1 MSTADRLPADQW
13 AREQIRHALGTT
25 LLVEAAAGTGKTTE
39 LVRRIVNLVATGRSS
54 ISRLAVLTFTE
65 KAASELKLRV
75 RQRLDRERQH
85 EADPSR
91 KEKLEAGLRGL
102 EEGCI
107 NTIHGFCSDL
117 LRERSVEAGIDP
129 EFEVLSE
136 ATASRLHAA
145 VFDDWFLRALERPP
159 QGVRRALSRRFED
172 ETDED
177 EGPVDRLRRASA
189 DLVEWRDFPA
199 PWRRDPTFDREQHI
213 QRLRVR
219 LRDFA
224 ELTASPGHRGD
235 NLATDTA
242 FIRAASED
250 LEDEARNG
258 RADLDLQEARLVRL
272 ARHRDRSRMRK
283 GSGALFAPGVPRAS
297 VLATRDAVLGEIDA
311 FVEAADADLAAQLR
325 DELTETVDQYEARKR
340 ASGQLD
346 FLDLLIGARRLLR
359 DDHGVRA
366 EFQGRFDC
374 LLVDEFQDT
383 DPVQAEILLLLA
395 ADDPVANE
403 WRNVRVQPGKLF
415 IVADPKQS
423 IYRFR
428 RADVGIYEEV
438 KSLLRSQGVEP
449 LQLSTSFRAVPGI
462 QRFVNRVFQPL
473 MAPDA
478 SALQAGYVP
487 LQPWR
492 SNLADQPA
500 VVALPVPRP
509 YGFRQVS
516 GRAIEESLPDAV
528 GAFVAWLLNESR
540 WTVTE
545 RTTGSRPPARVP
557 IAPRHVCLLFRRFF
571 SWGRDVTRPYVLAL
585 ESRDVPHLLVGG
597 RSLHDREE
605 VETIKAALAAI
616 EWPDHELSVF
626 ATLRGALFA
635 FPDVVLLRWREA
647 AGAFSPFRVPE
658 TVPPDL
664 EEVREALGVVK
675 TLHTRRN
682 HVPVA
687 HTIGALL
694 EATRAHAGLALRPNG
709 EQALAN
715 VLHIAELARQYE
727 MSGSI
732 SFRGFVEELLEGRLG
747 DEAQAPIL
755 EEGGEGVRAMTL
767 HKAKGL
773 EFPVVVLC
781 DITANLAGRR
791 SERHL
796 DPASGL
802 CALRL
807 AGCVPHEVLE
817 HEPIELARDRAEGI
831 RIAYVAATRARD
843 LLVVPAVGDEPYDS
857 AGDKWVSSL
866 NAGLYP
872 AAARCRDAAPAPG
885 CPSFKSHDSVLARPD
900 ADTALPNTV
909 APGLHRIGDS
919 VGEPAGSPASA
930 AVSADVTGRPAAEA
944 PGAGFDVVW
953 WDPSVLDL
961 EREPRLS
968 LREIELISKDTDP
981 AIVEADLAAYEA
993 WASEHAARVEGGSV
1007 PSIRVARATAWV
1019 HAPASEAPEESDIE
1033 VIELAREA
1041 DRPSGP
1047 RFGSLVHTTLSLVP
1061 LDAEGELVDR
1071 VVESQARLAG
1081 ATAPERLSAS
1091 EVVSRVLSHDLL
1103 IRARQAEKRGTC
1115 RRETPVSVMEADGTL
1130 VEGQVDLA
1138 FEEDGSWVVVDFK
1151 TDADPG
1157 SDLDVYRRQVT
1168 VYARALAFATG
1179 RSARGVL
1186 LRV

>member
-1 MSTADRLPADQW
+1 MSIPHHPPADQG

-39 LVRRIVNLVATGRSS
+39 LVRRIVNLVATGQSS

-75 RQRLDRERQH
+75 RQRLDHERQR
-85 EADPSR
+85 ETDPAR
-91 KEKLEAGLRGL
+91 KTNLETGLKGL
-102 EEGCI
+102 EEACI
-107 NTIHGFCSDL
+107 NTLHAFCADL

-129 EFEVLSE
+129 GFEVLTE
-136 ATASRLHAA
+136 AAASRVHRT
-145 VFDDWFLRALERPP
+145 VFDDWFLRALEHPP
-159 QGVRRALSRRFED
+159 QGLRRALSRRFEG
-172 ETDED
+172 EADED
-177 EGPVDRLRRASA
+177 EGPVGRLRRASA

-199 PWRRDPTFDREQHI
+199 PWRRDPAFDRQGDVE
-213 QRLRVR
+213 RLRLR

-224 ELTASPGHRGD
+224 QLTGHPGHRGD

-258 RADLDLQEARLVRL
+258 RADLDEQEARLVRL

-283 GSGALFAPGVPRAS
+283 GSGALFAPGVSRAS
-297 VLATRDAVLGEIDA
+297 VLAERDAVLGEIDA

-325 DELTETVDQYEARKR
+325 HELAETVDRHEARKR
-340 ASGQLD
+340 GSGQLD
-346 FLDLLIGARRLLR
+346 FLDLLIRARDLLR
-359 DDHGVRA
+359 DDPGVRA
-366 EFQGRFDC
+366 EFQDRFDS

-383 DPVQAEILLLLA
+383 DPIQAEILLLLA
-395 ADDPVANE
+395 ADDPLVNH
-403 WRNVRVQPGKLF
+403 WRDVRVTAGKLF

-438 KSLLRSQGVEP
+438 KCLLRAQGVEP

-462 QRFVNRVFQPL
+462 QRFVNRVFEPL
-473 MAPDA
+473 MVPNP
-478 SALQAGYVP
+478 SALQAGYVA

-492 SNLADQPA
+492 LDLSDQPS

-528 GAFVAWLLNESR
+528 GAFVAWLLNESH

-545 RTTGSRPPARVP
+545 RTSGSRSPERVP
-557 IAPRHVCLLFRRFF
+557 IAPHHVCLLFRRFS

-585 ESRDVPHLLVGG
+585 EARDIPHLLVGG
-597 RSLHDREE
+597 RSFHDREE
-605 VETIKAALAAI
+605 VETIKAALSAL

-635 FPDVVLLRWREA
+635 FPDAVLLRWRES

-658 TVPPDL
+658 AVPPDL
-664 EEVREALGVVK
+664 TEVREALGVLK
-675 TLHTRRN
+675 RLHARRN

-687 HTIGALL
+687 HTIAALL
-694 EATRAHAGLALRPNG
+694 EATRAHAALALRPNG

-715 VLHIAELARQYE
+715 VLHVAELARQYE
-727 MSGSI
+727 MSGGI
-732 SFRGFVEELLEGRLG
+732 SFRGFVEEFLEGRFG
-747 DEAQAPIL
+747 DETQAPIL

-791 SERHL
+791 SDRHL
-796 DPASGL
+796 EPASGL
-802 CALRL
+802 CAIKL
-807 AGCVPHEVLE
+807 AGCVAHEVLE

-843 LLVVPAVGDEPYDS
+843 LLVVPTVGDEPYDS
-857 AGDKWVSSL
+857 AGDKWISSL

-872 AAARCRDAAPAPG
+872 AAERCRDAAGAPG
-885 CPSFKSHDSVLARPD
+885 CPMFKSRDSVLARPD
-900 ADTALPNTV
+900 GETALPRTV
-909 APGLHRIGDS
+909 APGLHRIGD
-919 VGEPAGSPASA
+919 PPRAGAGTPASGLVVA
-930 AVSADVTGRPAAEA
+930 PEATGRATEA
-944 PGAGFDVVW
+944 DAGFGVVW

-961 EREPRLS
+961 DREPRLG

-981 AIVEADLAAYEA
+981 AIVAADLSAYEA
-993 WASEHAARVEGGSV
+993 WASDHAAHIEAGSQ
-1007 PSIRVARATAWV
+1007 PSIRVARATAW
-1019 HAPASEAPEESDIE
+1019 APSIPELPEERDIQ
-1033 VIELAREA
+1033 VIELPRES
-1041 DRPSGP
+1041 DRPTGP
-1047 RFGSLVHTTLSLVP
+1047 RFGSLVHAVLSLVP
-1061 LDAEGELVDR
+1061 LDADGDLVVR
-1071 VVESQARLAG
+1071 VVEAQARLVG
-1081 ATAPERLSAS
+1081 ATAPERVGAS
-1091 EVVSRVLSHDLL
+1091 KVVCSVLSHDLL
-1103 IRARQAEKRGTC
+1103 VRARQAESRGIC
-1115 RRETPVSVMEADGTL
+1115 RRETPVSVVDADGTL

-1138 FEEDGSWVVVDFK
+1138 FEEDDGWVVVDFK
-1151 TDADPG
+1151 TDADLR
-1157 SDLDVYRRQVT
+1157 SELDAYRRQVT
-1168 VYARALAFATG
+1168 IYVRALAIATG
-1179 RSARGVL
+1179 RPARGVL

>member
-1 MSTADRLPADQW
+1 MSTADRLPGDQW

-54 ISRLAVLTFTE
+54 IGRLAVLTFTE

-75 RQRLDRERQH
+75 RQWLDRERQH
-85 EADPSR
+85 AADPSR
-91 KEKLEAGLRGL
+91 KEKLEAGLKGL
-102 EEGCI
+102 EEACI
-107 NTIHGFCSDL
+107 NTIHGFCADL
-117 LRERSVEAGIDP
+117 LSERSVEAGIDP

-189 DLVEWRDFPA
+189 DLVQWRDFPA
-199 PWRRDPTFDREQHI
+199 PWRRDPTFDREHRI
-213 QRLRVR
+213 QRLRVE
-219 LRDFA
+219 LREFA
-224 ELTASPGHRGD
+224 ELTARPGHRGD

-258 RADLDLQEARLVRL
+258 RADLDEQEARLVRL
-272 ARHRDRSRMRK
+272 ARHRERSRMRK

-297 VLATRDAVLGEIDA
+297 VLAARDAVLGEIDA

-325 DELTETVDQYEARKR
+325 DELAETVDQYEARKR

-346 FLDLLIGARRLLR
+346 FLDLLIRARRLLR
-359 DDHGVRA
+359 NDHGVRA

-383 DPVQAEILLLLA
+383 DPIQAEILLLLA
-395 ADDPVANE
+395 ADDPVAND
-403 WRNVRVQPGKLF
+403 WRNVRVRAGKLF

-428 RADVGIYEEV
+428 RADVGIYEDV

-473 MAPDA
+473 IAPDA

-492 SNLADQPA
+492 SDLGDQPSL
-500 VVALPVPRP
+500 VALPVPRP

-516 GRAIEESLPDAV
+516 GRAIEDSLPDAV
-528 GAFVAWLLNESR
+528 GAFVAWLLNESG

-545 RTTGSRPPARVP
+545 RTTGSRPPVRVP

-597 RSLHDREE
+597 RSFHDREE

-635 FPDVVLLRWREA
+635 FPDVVLLRWRES

-658 TVPPDL
+658 VLPPDL
-664 EEVREALGVVK
+664 EEVREALGVLK

-727 MSGSI
+727 MSGGI
-732 SFRGFVEELLEGRLG
+732 SFRGFVEELLEGRFG
-747 DEAQAPIL
+747 DETQAPIL

-796 DPASGL
+796 APDSGL
-802 CALRL
+802 CAQRL

-817 HEPIELARDRAEGI
+817 NEQLELARDRAEGI

-843 LLVVPAVGDEPYDS
+843 LLVVPAVGDEAYDS
-857 AGDKWVSSL
+857 AGEKWVSSL

-872 AAARCRDAAPAPG
+872 PGARCRNAAQAPG
-885 CPSFKSHDSVLARPD
+885 CPTFKSHDSVLARPD
-900 ADTALPNTV
+900 GDTALPGTV
-909 APGLHRIGDS
+909 APGVHRILAPQPET
-919 VGEPAGSPASA
+919 GEA
-930 AVSADVTGRPAAEA
+930 RPAAPVGPSA
-944 PGAGFDVVW
+944 DGDLTGADEGFNVVW

-961 EREPRLS
+961 DREPRLG

-981 AIVEADLAAYEA
+981 AVVAADLAVYGA
-993 WASEHAARVEGGSV
+993 WASDHASRVKAGSV
-1007 PSIRVARATAWV
+1007 PSIRVARATAWDR
-1019 HAPASEAPEESDIE
+1019 AAAGSPEEPDVQ
-1033 VIELAREA
+1033 VIELPRETV
-1041 DRPSGP
+1041 RPAGP
-1047 RFGSLVHTTLSLVP
+1047 RFGSLVHAALAVVP
-1061 LDAEGELVDR
+1061 LDADGDLVDQ
-1071 VVESQARLAG
+1071 VVEAQARLAG
-1081 ATAPERLSAS
+1081 ATTPERLAAS
-1091 EVVSRVLSHDLL
+1091 EVVCGVLGHDLL
-1103 IRARQAEKRGTC
+1103 IRARQAEKKGTC
-1115 RRETPVSVMEADGTL
+1115 RRESPVSVLEADGTL

-1138 FEEDGSWVVVDFK
+1138 FEDDQGWVVVDFK
-1151 TDADPG
+1151 TDAFPG
-1157 SDLDVYRRQVT
+1157 REVDAYRRQVA
-1168 VYARALAFATG
+1168 VYVSALAVATG
-1179 RSARGVL
+1179 RPARGVL